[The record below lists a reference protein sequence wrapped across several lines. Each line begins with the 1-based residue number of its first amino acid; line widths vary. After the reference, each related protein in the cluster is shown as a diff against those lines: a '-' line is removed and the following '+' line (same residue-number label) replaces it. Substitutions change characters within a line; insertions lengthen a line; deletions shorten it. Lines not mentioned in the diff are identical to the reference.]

1 MQNNI
6 EVTHVKNIYEI
17 IAKHFNLQYLDTGLL
32 YRAVAYKFLGSKIRL
47 STDNAIHVAKNI
59 KLQEL
64 DNPALKLESC
74 GNLASKLA
82 ESDRIREELIFFQRD
97 FPKKKV
103 GAVLDGRDIGS
114 VIFPDAK
121 IKLFVIADLEVR
133 AQRRQEDYKKM
144 GQEYSL
150 RDLTEKLKERD
161 KRDKN
166 RKVSPLICTPDAI
179 VFDNSEISFERLN
192 KEIIEIV
199 EKKYKS
205 LNLNINRKKISL
217 PT

>member
-1 MQNNI
+1 M
-6 EVTHVKNIYEI
+6 
-17 IAKHFNLQYLDTGLL
+17 
-32 YRAVAYKFLGSKIRL
+32 AYKFLESKISV

-59 KLQEL
+59 KLQDL
-64 DNPALKLESC
+64 DNPELRLESC

-114 VIFPDAK
+114 VIFPDAE
-121 IKLFVIADLEVR
+121 IKLFITADLEVR

-144 GQEYSL
+144 GQDYSV
-150 RDLTEKLKERD
+150 RYIIEKLKERD

-166 RKVSPLICTPDAI
+166 RKVSPLICVPDAI
-179 VFDNSEISFERLN
+179 VYDNSEISLEDLN

-199 EKKYKS
+199 KKKYKS
-205 LNLNINRKKISL
+205 LNLDIKNKKKS
-217 PT
+217 

>member
-1 MQNNI
+1 M
-6 EVTHVKNIYEI
+6 
-17 IAKHFNLQYLDTGLL
+17 
-32 YRAVAYKFLGSKIRL
+32 
-47 STDNAIHVAKNI
+47 
-59 KLQEL
+59 
-64 DNPALKLESC
+64 
-74 GNLASKLA
+74 ASKLA

-97 FPKKKV
+97 FPKKNV

-114 VIFPDAK
+114 VVFPDAE
-121 IKLFVIADLEVR
+121 IKLFVTADLEVR

-150 RDLTEKLKERD
+150 KDLTDKLKERD

-166 RKVSPLICTPDAI
+166 RKVSPLICMPDAI
-179 VFDNSEISFERLN
+179 VFDNSEIPFERLN

-205 LNLNINRKKISL
+205 LNLDINIKKKS
-217 PT
+217 

>member
-1 MQNNI
+1 M
-6 EVTHVKNIYEI
+6 
-17 IAKHFNLQYLDTGLL
+17 
-32 YRAVAYKFLGSKIRL
+32 AYKFLESKIKV

-59 KLQEL
+59 KLQDL
-64 DNPALKLESC
+64 DNPELRLESC

-82 ESDRIREELIFFQRD
+82 ENDRIREELIFFQRD

-114 VIFPDAK
+114 VIFPNAQ
-121 IKLFVIADLEVR
+121 IKFYATADLEIR
-133 AQRRQEDYKKM
+133 AQRRKKDYKKM

-150 RDLTEKLKERD
+150 RDLMKKLKERD

-166 RKVSPLICTPDAI
+166 RKFSPLVCMPDAI
-179 VFDNSEISFERLN
+179 VFDNSKNSFARLN

-205 LNLNINRKKISL
+205 LNLDKSFK
-217 PT
+217 

>member
-1 MQNNI
+1 
-6 EVTHVKNIYEI
+6 
-17 IAKHFNLQYLDTGLL
+17 
-32 YRAVAYKFLGSKIRL
+32 VAYKFLGSKIRL

-59 KLQEL
+59 KLQDL
-64 DNPALKLESC
+64 DNPELRLESC

-82 ESDRIREELIFFQRD
+82 ESRRIREELIFFQRN
-97 FPKKKV
+97 FPKKKD

-114 VIFPDAK
+114 VIFPNAQ
-121 IKLFVIADLEVR
+121 IKFFVTADLEVR

-150 RDLTEKLKERD
+150 IDLTEKLKERD
-161 KRDKN
+161 KRDKT
-166 RKVSPLICTPDAI
+166 REVSPLICTPDAI
-179 VFDNSEISFERLN
+179 VFDNSESSFERLN

-205 LNLNINRKKISL
+205 LNLDINNKKKS
-217 PT
+217 

>member
-1 MQNNI
+1 ML
-6 EVTHVKNIYEI
+6 KD
-17 IAKHFNLQYLDTGLL
+17 L
-32 YRAVAYKFLGSKIRL
+32 
-47 STDNAIHVAKNI
+47 DNA
-59 KLQEL
+59 EL
-64 DNPALKLESC
+64 RSENC

-82 ESDRIREELIFFQRD
+82 ENDRIRRELILFQRN
-97 FPKKKV
+97 FPNEKV

-121 IKLFVIADLEVR
+121 IKFFITADLEVR

-166 RKVSPLICTPDAI
+166 RKVSPLICMPDAI

-205 LNLNINRKKISL
+205 LNLNMNIKKMR
-217 PT
+217 

>member
-1 MQNNI
+1 M
-6 EVTHVKNIYEI
+6 
-17 IAKHFNLQYLDTGLL
+17 
-32 YRAVAYKFLGSKIRL
+32 AYKFLGSKNSL
-47 STDNAIHVAKNI
+47 STDNVIDVAKNI
-59 KLQEL
+59 KLQDL
-64 DNPALKLESC
+64 DNPELRLESC

-82 ESDRIREELIFFQRD
+82 ESHRIREELIFFQRN
-97 FPKKKV
+97 FPKKKD

-121 IKLFVIADLEVR
+121 IKLFVVADLKVR
-133 AQRRQEDYKKM
+133 AQRRQVDYKKM

-166 RKVSPLICTPDAI
+166 RKVSPLICMPDAI

-205 LNLNINRKKISL
+205 LNLNINIKRKS
-217 PT
+217 